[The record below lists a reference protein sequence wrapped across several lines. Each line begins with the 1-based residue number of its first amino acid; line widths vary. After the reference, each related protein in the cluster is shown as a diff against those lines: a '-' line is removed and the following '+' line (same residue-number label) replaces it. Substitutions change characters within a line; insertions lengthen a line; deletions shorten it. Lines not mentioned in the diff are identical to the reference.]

1 MDTSKPSRFQRLIAL
16 GLAIAA
22 PAGAV
27 VLYKAPPTEDSF
39 YPRCMFHTLTGLHCP
54 GCGATR
60 CLYALVHG
68 DLRQAAAYNLLFLLA
83 VPVLAYGGALL
94 WWSLFTGRPT
104 PTWRVP
110 RWGLWALLGVV
121 LVFWVVRNL
130 GFPPFSWLAPH
141 ELGAG

>member
-16 GLAIAA
+16 GLAVAA

-39 YPRCMFHTLTGLHCP
+39 YPRCMFHALTGLHCP

-60 CLYALVHG
+60 CVYALVHG

-83 VPVLAYGGALL
+83 LPVLAYGGARI
-94 WWSLFTGRPT
+94 WWSMFTGRPI
-104 PTWRVP
+104 PNWRLP

-130 GFPPFSWLAPH
+130 GFPPFCWLAPH
-141 ELGAG
+141 ELGA